1 MVEKLKLRDEG
12 IALRDLE
19 LAVGLDGDGD
29 GQLTWDEVRGRHAA
43 IAAYALTHLKLTA
56 AGVRYVVTG
65 EGNGPVNAL
74 DQALRQAIGQAYPE
88 VAKLEL
94 IDYKVR
100 ILDQGHGT
108 DAITRVLIETSDGAS
123 SWWTVG
129 VGHNVVEA
137 SWEALLD
144 AVTFGLRRHH
154 R

>member
-1 MVEKLKLRDEG
+1 M
-12 IALRDLE
+12 
-19 LAVGLDGDGD
+19 
-29 GQLTWDEVRGRHAA
+29 
-43 IAAYALTHLKLTA
+43 KLTA

-108 DAITRVLIETSDGAS
+108 DAITRVLIETSDGSS

-129 VGHNVVEA
+129 VGHNVVKA